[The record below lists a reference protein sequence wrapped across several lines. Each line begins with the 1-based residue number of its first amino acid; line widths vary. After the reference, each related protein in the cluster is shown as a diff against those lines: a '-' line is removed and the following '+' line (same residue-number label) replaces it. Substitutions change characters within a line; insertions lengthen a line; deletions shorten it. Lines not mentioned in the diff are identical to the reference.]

1 LSNSRIGEI
10 LVSHLPAMETC
21 WKVYLIR
28 QSHLTNLQTA
38 KNGFMLFKKKTGGP
52 PVYQPDYLSFVLIPL
67 RIQILGKFK
76 IEIKTFYGVIK
87 EPR

>member
-1 LSNSRIGEI
+1 MVLCSSKR
-10 LVSHLPAMETC
+10 
-21 WKVYLIR
+21 
-28 QSHLTNLQTA
+28 
-38 KNGFMLFKKKTGGP
+38 KTGRP
-52 PVYQPDYLSFVLIPL
+52 PVYQPDYLSFVLTPL